1 MRKLFPSMRAHNQAK
16 KVGNKK
22 KQTIRYKCGTCF
34 KSDVNKIMKQ

>member
-1 MRKLFPSMRAHNQAK
+1 MRAHNQAK